1 MKRLLPI
8 IIAASLLAACENKP
22 RTHEWDWEERFA
34 EAIKDLSRARTE
46 EERFCYL
53 GPAEKEALNV
63 GKNEAALG
71 FAKEQAKLMPKYKD
85 NWNYG
90 NAVQDVNIVFGRIA
104 LAEGRGKEAGEF
116 LLKAGDTPGSP
127 QLKSFGPNMMLAK
140 ELLERGERDVVV
152 AYFEKCSR
160 FWIMHR
166 GKLEEWTRQVRNGE
180 IPDFGANLVY

>member
-53 GPAEKEALNV
+53 GQAEKEALNV

-104 LAEGRGKEAGEF
+104 LAEGRVKEAGEF

-127 QLKSFGPNMMLAK
+127 QLKSFGPNMMLAR

-160 FWIMHR
+160 FWTMR
-166 GKLEEWTRQVRNGE
+166 GGKLKEWTRQVHSGE

>member
-1 MKRLLPI
+1 MWRLVPI
-8 IIAASLLAACENKP
+8 IIAVSLAAACENKP
-22 RTHEWDWEERFA
+22 RTHEWAWEERFA

-53 GPAEKEALNV
+53 GQAGKEAFNV
-63 GKNEAALG
+63 GKNGAAQG
-71 FAKEQAKLMPKYKD
+71 FVKEQAKLLPKYKD

-104 LAEGRGKEAGEF
+104 LAEGRVKEAGEF

-127 QLKSFGPNMMLAK
+127 QLKSFGPNMMLAR
-140 ELLERGERDVVV
+140 ELLERGERDVVI
-152 AYFEKCSR
+152 AYLGKCSR
-160 FWIMHR
+160 FWTMHG
-166 GKLEEWTRQVRNGE
+166 GKLEEWTRQVHSGE